1 MQNQLHVSSCNLNI
15 HKINQ
20 RCLYSNQQTK
30 RKTNIHKCKTNRHQ
44 HKTSGRTKM
53 TCVRE
58 ATRAVSSQVLHR
70 PSRS

>member
-1 MQNQLHVSSCNLNI
+1 MQNQLSSCNLNI

-44 HKTSGRTKM
+44 HKTSASGRTKM
-53 TCVRE
+53 THIRE